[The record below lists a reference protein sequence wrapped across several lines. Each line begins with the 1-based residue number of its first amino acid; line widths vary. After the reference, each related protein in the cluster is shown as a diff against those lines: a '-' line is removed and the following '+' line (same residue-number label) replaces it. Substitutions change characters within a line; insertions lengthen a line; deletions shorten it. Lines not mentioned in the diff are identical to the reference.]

1 MHTIAEQHSEALG
14 DEESPRIG
22 YIERFYG
29 QNRQL
34 YRPWKIDEIESLS
47 ARERAHVKQ
56 HILFRLERQAKAKGL
71 KVSVVKVRGR
81 ERIVVRGPK
90 GRFAK
95 LGP

>member
-1 MHTIAEQHSEALG
+1 MTHSVAERHSDLLE

-29 QNRQL
+29 QNRRL
-34 YRPWKIDEIESLS
+34 YRPGKIDEIESLS
-47 ARERAHVKQ
+47 AKERAHVKQ
-56 HILFRLERQAKAKGL
+56 HILFRLEGQAKAKGL

-81 ERIVVRGPK
+81 EAVRVRDSK

-95 LGP
+95 LA